1 MTDTP
6 AVPHNDFAII
16 GTGFGGPATPIP
28 LRQAGVSDV
37 VLLDLAS
44 DVAEATTTRALPS
57 M

>member
-16 GTGFGGPATPIP
+16 GTGFGGSATPIP

-37 VLLDLAS
+37 VLQTGAWLH
-44 DVAEATTTRALPS
+44 VTERAVSPG
-57 M
+57 